1 MHNLYEYTVPEEVF
15 REHSNELMADL
26 STPDIEG
33 IYETQ
38 VCGLHF
44 IIDDELGMDYNF
56 FFFLSSDPLM
66 MITFYNG
73 VFNFRFHWILGQ

>member
-1 MHNLYEYTVPEEVF
+1 MFNLYEYTVPEEVF

-38 VCGLHF
+38 VC
-44 IIDDELGMDYNF
+44 ELYY
-56 FFFLSSDPLM
+56 
-66 MITFYNG
+66 ITG
-73 VFNFRFHWILGQ
+73 IELRT